1 MHRKDSRFAPRK
13 LILPVTLAGVF
24 GLGAAHG
31 AHGAHARQTAASGS
45 VAAVHYYDLKP
56 APLVQTL
63 EAIAAISGRRIDF
76 DRADLAKGRAGAVIG
91 DFSAGAAIGQALAGT
106 RYILNEDNAGILV
119 VTPGAKVEVVAR
131 RDQAETEFKADRS
144 DTATRSGT
152 SLHLV
157 PGSVTLITGK
167 VLETQQAT
175 DLTDA
180 LRNVSG
186 MGFARTPQAN
196 TTFNIRGFD
205 ATSDSNGITD
215 NSATMR
221 SVFAVERVEVLK
233 GPQAILSGGD
243 SLGGAVNIV
252 VKKPQ
257 AETIRDLTVQYGSH
271 DDRTIAADLSGVAG
285 DDGRLTARTVASLQD
300 AHRNDVGMN
309 GKNSKSFMQALR
321 WKDRTT
327 DFTASAEYTNEKNP
341 LGRYTF
347 ARRDGVI
354 LPVPDRLL
362 ASPADGVDAKV
373 RRFGYQLE
381 RTLGDNAVLIS
392 RLQVTRQDIDLHIPA
407 PSGLQYAE
415 DAAPDTPLPDV
426 EFFASRMFQKEHS
439 LSGDHYLRFNVP
451 TGDVRHKLSVG
462 FNHNNDDIDQT
473 QYSGDSATV
482 PVYSPAPYAFRD
494 LRDRATTLITTF
506 GTSQR
511 QRALYAQDLMSY
523 DKWNLL
529 LNWRRTHYTTPELT
543 SFVYADSGASVFRTA
558 PTDTYHTTPGAGL
571 VYQLNDETSLYAS
584 YSEGFQPTNAVQCGG
599 GLVPPDQTR
608 NREIG
613 AKFDLFDSRFTLT
626 ASAFS
631 LQRSNTLQFD
641 QFNNCYNVR
650 NGQRTRGAEIDAQ
663 GRLLPGLETIFNYTY
678 TRVKDVG
685 EPGTLFAGKPKHKMN
700 LWAVYKFQAA
710 ALKGFGVGVGVSATS
725 NSLGIDRAPLF
736 TVPGGAQVDSSLYY
750 ATGPWNATLGVK
762 NVFDRTLYDTAVT
775 DAYIPVLP
783 GRTYA
788 LTVKRSFQ

>member
-1 MHRKDSRFAPRK
+1 MHRKDSRFATRK
-13 LILPVTLAGVF
+13 LILPATLASVF
-24 GLGAAHG
+24 ALGAAPG
-31 AHGAHARQTAASGS
+31 VHAQQAAATGS
-45 VAAVHYYDLKP
+45 AAAVHYYDLKP
-56 APLVQTL
+56 GPLVQTL
-63 EAIAAISGRRIDF
+63 EQIEQISGRRIDF
-76 DRADLAKGRAGAVIG
+76 DRADLAKGRAKAVNG
-91 DFSAGAAIGQALAGT
+91 NFSAGAAISQALAGT
-106 RYILNEDNAGILV
+106 RYILNEDNTGTLV
-119 VTPGAKVEVVAR
+119 VTPGATVEVVAK

-175 DLTDA
+175 DLTEA

-186 MGFARTPQAN
+186 MSFAKSPQNN
-196 TTFNIRGFD
+196 TTFGVRGFS
-205 ATSDSNGITD
+205 ASSDSNGITD

-257 AETIRDLTVQYGSH
+257 ADTIRDLTVQYGSY
-271 DDRTIAADLSGVAG
+271 DDRTIAADLSGMVG
-285 DDGRLTARTVASLQD
+285 NDKRFTYRTVGSLQD
-300 AHRNDVGMN
+300 ARRTQVGMN
-309 GKNSKSFMQALR
+309 GKNSKSLMQALR
-321 WKDRTT
+321 WKDKTT
-327 DFTASAEYTNEKNP
+327 DFTASAEYTNDKNP
-341 LGRYTF
+341 LDRYTF

-362 ASPADGVDAKV
+362 ASPADGVDVKI

-381 RTLGDNAVLIS
+381 QKLGENTVLIS
-392 RLQVTRQDIDLHIPA
+392 RLQDTHQDFDLHIPS
-407 PSGLQYAE
+407 PSGLLYAKG
-415 DAAPDTPLPDV
+415 AAPDAPLPDM
-426 EFFASRMFQKEHS
+426 EFYASRMLQKQHT

-462 FNHNNDDIDQT
+462 FNHNNDDVGYT
-473 QYSGDSATV
+473 QYEGDTLTV
-482 PVYSPAPYAFRD
+482 PVYSSTPYAFDD
-494 LRDRATTLITTF
+494 LRDGATLLTTF
-506 GTSQR
+506 GSGQR

-523 DKWNLL
+523 EKWNLL

-543 SFVYADSGASVFRTA
+543 STFYTSSGTSVYQTD
-558 PTDTYHTTPGAGL
+558 PTNTYHTTPGAGL
-571 VYQLNDETSLYAS
+571 VYQLNDQTSLYVS
-584 YSEGFQPTNAVQCGG
+584 YAQGFQPTRAIKCGG
-599 GLVPPDQTR
+599 GLVPPNQTT

-626 ASAFS
+626 TSAFS
-631 LQRSNTLQFD
+631 LQQSNELQYD

-650 NGQRTRGAEIDAQ
+650 NAQRTQGAEIDAQ

-678 TRVKDVG
+678 TQVKDVG
-685 EPGTLFAGKPKHKMN
+685 EPGTLFAGRPRHKMN
-700 LWAVYKFQAA
+700 LWAVYKFQTA
-710 ALKGFGVGVGVSATS
+710 ALKGFGVGLGLTATS
-725 NSLGIDRAPLF
+725 NSLGIERAPLF

-762 NVFDRTLYDTAVT
+762 NIFDRTLYGTTVSGS
-775 DAYIPVLP
+775 YIPVLP